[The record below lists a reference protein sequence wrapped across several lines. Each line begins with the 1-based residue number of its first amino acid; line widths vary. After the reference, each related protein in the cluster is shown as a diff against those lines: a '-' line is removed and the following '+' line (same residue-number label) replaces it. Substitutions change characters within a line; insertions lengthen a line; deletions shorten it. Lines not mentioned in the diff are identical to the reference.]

1 MLHAAF
7 DRMKQNQGGLISF
20 NSFLSTSTC
29 KEVSLC
35 FAEKALNKP
44 EKVAILFEMKIDP
57 SISSV
62 PYASLD
68 KLSYFQENEKEIL
81 FSMHT
86 VFRIDGMKPMDN
98 DNKSRFWHVHLTL
111 TDADDEQ
118 LRQLTEHMRMDLS
131 VFLVSELRINMD
143 PTWRLS
149 KLLVN
154 MGEYDKAVITYN
166 MILDKAT
173 RDNDSKLAQATH
185 YQLAEVFM
193 LYKHDWKQARIHLKT
208 MFCIMIPG
216 CDEIIDEVKSDFI
229 AVMSTIKNVVTNEQ
243 ITEDE
248 YHSIMSELLNKMIT
262 LYMNY
267 SIKPLGPLDY
277 QLVVDRCNYIGWIR
291 KQQGNLSAAWDYHE
305 RALKILREHFPPTH
319 PRLAATYNHISL
331 LYSALNKH
339 SNAIDCLEKAL
350 DIQEKAL
357 QPHHPNL
364 AETHFNMSI
373 IFERMNK
380 VDDAFEHAKEAI
392 NIGRKAFLT
401 TGDLQMKKY
410 QEQFDKI
417 LQLIQS
423 CDELVL

>member
-1 MLHAAF
+1 
-7 DRMKQNQGGLISF
+7 
-20 NSFLSTSTC
+20 
-29 KEVSLC
+29 
-35 FAEKALNKP
+35 
-44 EKVAILFEMKIDP
+44 
-57 SISSV
+57 
-62 PYASLD
+62 
-68 KLSYFQENEKEIL
+68 
-81 FSMHT
+81 
-86 VFRIDGMKPMDN
+86 
-98 DNKSRFWHVHLTL
+98 
-111 TDADDEQ
+111 
-118 LRQLTEHMRMDLS
+118 
-131 VFLVSELRINMD
+131 
-143 PTWRLS
+143 LS

-380 VDDAFEHAKEAI
+380 VEDAFEHAKKAI

-401 TGDLQMKKY
+401 SGDLQMKKY
-410 QEQFDKI
+410 QEQFDKT